1 MNNEYQYYQDESGQW
16 YYSTG
21 DGNWYPCAPPVHD
34 ENVETGSWYEDQNE
48 EHPGIQQPVT
58 TENRNSETA
67 DYVSERYRD
76 EDRRRRL
83 HSSKGRRAHKKE
95 MDDEVE
101 EIMKSF
107 EDNSHKSSKSGDR
120 SDKKKK
126 KKR

>member
-34 ENVETGSWYEDQNE
+34 ENVETG
-48 EHPGIQQPVT
+48 
-58 TENRNSETA
+58 SETA